1 MDLKYI
7 YLIYLNW
14 AGSLSMFIV
23 REVLLFYFWQIHGVC
38 WSLGRYYHFGFLW
51 QIPGVCCDWGRG
63 PEAGWNRCYLLSGE
77 ECDWSTHRLELCP
90 LSLELHHERV
100 WHLIILGIKLNY
112 SGCQCIVSGTFNLS
126 MNQNMLIMLGM
137 ILNGYYQLLT
147 SCIFYLLHYRYTVK
161 NSDGFYWINCILR
174 NCKKIISWLTFLK
187 CIQLLNYIA
196 ILL

>member
-7 YLIYLNW
+7 YLFNW

-23 REVLLFYFWQIHGVC
+23 RVLLLFYFWQIPGVC

-51 QIPGVCCDWGRG
+51 QIPGVCCDWWRG
-63 PEAGWNRCYLLSGE
+63 PEAGWNQCYLLSGE

-100 WHLIILGIKLNY
+100 WDLIILGIKLNY
-112 SGCQCIVSGTFNLS
+112 YGCQCIVSGTFNLS

-137 ILNGYYQLLT
+137 ILNWYYQLLT
-147 SCIFYLLHYRYTVK
+147 SCIFYLLHYRYTVT

-174 NCKKIISWLTFLK
+174 NCKKIISWLIFLK
-187 CIQLLNYIA
+187 CIQL
-196 ILL
+196 